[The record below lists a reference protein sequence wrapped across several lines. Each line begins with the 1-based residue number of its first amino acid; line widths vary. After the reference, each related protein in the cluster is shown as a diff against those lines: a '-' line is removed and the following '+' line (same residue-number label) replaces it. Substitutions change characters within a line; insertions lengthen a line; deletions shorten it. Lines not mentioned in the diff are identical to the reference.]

1 MGPQLGKCQDV
12 ATEAAVSKSNLG
24 SKFSRCR
31 SHLWFLVSLF
41 FLVDLWLWCPFC
53 LYIAIYI
60 HTYITLLY
68 NTVHYITFT
77 ITFTCYIC
85 NCNYVYILHLD
96 LHLHVHIC
104 IWIWIYNTLHHST
117 VQHGTVHYII
127 CTICIHCN
135 FQLYMIWMWYHSIL
149 SAPSHLGISKE
160 LPPSGC
166 LGDCG
171 ADRRQ
176 RLATPKRVAG
186 GMRVALMESG
196 TKWVSQEDF
205 FLPNLELSDLQ
216 SEVSRNCTRHW
227 IIINPDGYSVSQ
239 PKVSSCYGDCK
250 LLNMHR
256 LRPSHNNFVSFWSKG
271 RPVQPSVCREM
282 PKGRNWVWSEAA
294 PDHFVSWLA
303 VAMVDHVGFSNLD
316 PRRISHHFR
325 SGCRNYPKP

>member
-1 MGPQLGKCQDV
+1 M
-12 ATEAAVSKSNLG
+12 
-24 SKFSRCR
+24 
-31 SHLWFLVSLF
+31 
-41 FLVDLWLWCPFC
+41 
-53 LYIAIYI
+53 
-60 HTYITLLY
+60 
-68 NTVHYITFT
+68 
-77 ITFTCYIC
+77 
-85 NCNYVYILHLD
+85 
-96 LHLHVHIC
+96 HIC
-104 IWIWIYNTLHHST
+104 IWIWIYNALHHST
-117 VQHGTVHYII
+117 VQYGTVNYII
-127 CTICIHCN
+127 CTICIQYTLQ
-135 FQLYMIWMWYHSIL
+135 FPAMIWMWYHSIL

-196 TKWVSQEDF
+196 TKWVSQEDC

-256 LRPSHNNFVSFWSKG
+256 LRPSHNNFVSFRSKG
-271 RPVQPSVCREM
+271 RPVQPSVCLYVERCQKVESQLARSRYGRPCWVLKSGSSSHLTSLQVAETIPSPRNRTLAGLEGSGGCVHNGAWGTAQWLNDVEAF
-282 PKGRNWVWSEAA
+282 PKRSSPTESCLTEENIQIVPESLQCKFAYHEGFWWFLQVSQAA
-294 PDHFVSWLA
+294 QQRDPHFFLTPPVRR
-303 VAMVDHVGFSNLD
+303 GFV
-316 PRRISHHFR
+316 
-325 SGCRNYPKP
+325 

>member
-1 MGPQLGKCQDV
+1 MHYITVQYS
-12 ATEAAVSKSNLG
+12 TEQYITLYAQYV
-24 SKFSRCR
+24 
-31 SHLWFLVSLF
+31 
-41 FLVDLWLWCPFC
+41 
-53 LYIAIYI
+53 YIAISSYI
-60 HTYITLLY
+60 WFECDITPSYPRHHTLESPRS
-68 NTVHYITFT
+68 F
-77 ITFTCYIC
+77 
-85 NCNYVYILHLD
+85 
-96 LHLHVHIC
+96 
-104 IWIWIYNTLHHST
+104 
-117 VQHGTVHYII
+117 
-127 CTICIHCN
+127 
-135 FQLYMIWMWYHSIL
+135 
-149 SAPSHLGISKE
+149 
-160 LPPSGC
+160 PPSGC

-294 PDHFVSWLA
+294 PDITWTLCQARSRYGRPCWVLKSGSSSHLTSA
-303 VAMVDHVGFSNLD
+303 QVAETIPSPRNRTLVGLEG
-316 PRRISHHFR
+316 
-325 SGCRNYPKP
+325 SGGCVHNGAWGTAQ